1 MIITI
6 AEWDEMK
13 LVKELMPDFNG
24 KVIVTGVGMMNA
36 CMALCM
42 LPKSETIL
50 NIGYAGS
57 NKIPVGTFV
66 KVTEV
71 QTVHKLADFNDRR
84 PIATEFPAKYVEAP
98 CYTSTDFVTE
108 WDGDE
113 PAVFDM
119 ELAGIVAL
127 GFKEVM
133 SIKKVSD
140 TLNYEQFKEETK

>member
-71 QTVHKLADFNDRR
+71 QTAHRLADFNDRR
-84 PIATEFPAKYVEAP
+84 PIGTKFPAKYVEAP
-98 CYTSTDFVTE
+98 CYTCTDFVTE
-108 WDGDE
+108 WNGDE

-119 ELAGIVAL
+119 ELAGIASL